1 MPKFELIENKKPH
14 HLVTSDHIMHQ
25 DRFWRVIENYSVLG
39 YPAQC
44 RRMLM
49 IVPEQF
55 TEPIRGFKFLEITTE
70 SRIDA
75 YRKTE

>member
-1 MPKFELIENKKPH
+1 MPKFEFIENKKPH
-14 HLVTSDHIMHQ
+14 ELVTDDHIMHE

-39 YPAQC
+39 YPPQC

-49 IVPEQF
+49 ILPHQL
-55 TEPIRGFKFLEITTE
+55 TNTRGFKFLEITTE

-75 YRKTE
+75 YRKTQ